1 MTGRSKNTAVDSDK
15 RARCATFIGAQIS
28 EALNGAYQQAQPPS
42 GFADSIAAR
51 ALDRVV
57 TLLKAQPCFAGKTT
71 FEIELLLAD
80 ARSRTA
86 QDLEPLLAE
95 LTDEVAENMLQD
107 VSYALDLRGEVS

>member
-1 MTGRSKNTAVDSDK
+1 MTGKKKASADK
-15 RARCATFIGAQIS
+15 RARRATTFASAQIS
-28 EALNGAYQQAQPPS
+28 EALNEAYQQARPPS
-42 GFADSIAAR
+42 GFADFIAAH

-80 ARSRTA
+80 TRSRTA
-86 QDLEPLLAE
+86 QDLEPFLAE

-107 VSYALDLRGEVS
+107 VSYALDLGEKVS